1 MPAAPGTGGRLPAVV
16 RALDVVER
24 LGNRLPHPFW
34 LFWVLSALLGVLSL
48 GLAAAGAGAV
58 DPGGDGWVPVRNL
71 LSGDGLAFA
80 VSAALDS
87 YRSFPPLVTIMVVI
101 MGVALAERTG
111 LLAAALRASIANV
124 PASLV
129 VFVLAFLGTVSTVAS
144 AAAYVILVPL
154 GGIAFRAVGRSPILG
169 VVVAYTAIASGYDA
183 NPVPAPND
191 VVFAGITTA
200 AARIVDPGAVVTPL
214 GNWYFNIASALL
226 LAGVITLV
234 TELLLTRRDGLEPDR
249 GTGGDDP
256 GLELSAAERSGL
268 RRAFLAVLTLLT
280 VTLLL
285 TAPAGAPLGGDGGPA
300 GSPLLAGVAF
310 LIALVFG
317 IGGIAYGVRT
327 GAIRTFDDVPAIMA
341 KGIVTVAPVLVFF
354 FAISQFL
361 AYFSWTNVGT
371 LISVGT
377 SDLLRGIGAPTWLVL
392 LTVLAFLLVLNVVIT
407 SGAAMWAITAP
418 VVVPMLMLLDVPP
431 ETAQAVFR
439 IADSGS
445 TSISPMSPYFLL
457 ALGFLQRYRADAG
470 IGTLVSFTLPLAF
483 AMTTAWTALFF
494 VWWGLG
500 IPLGP
505 GAPVR

>member
-1 MPAAPGTGGRLPAVV
+1 MPAAPDTGGRLPSVV

-34 LFWVLSALLGVLSL
+34 LFWVLSALLGLLSL
-48 GLAAAGAGAV
+48 GLAAAGIGAT
-58 DPGGDGWVPVRNL
+58 DPGSGGWVPVRNL

-80 VSAALDS
+80 VGAALDS

-111 LLAAALRASIANV
+111 LLRAALRASLANV

-154 GGIAFRAVGRSPILG
+154 GGIAFQAVGRSPILG
-169 VVVAYTAIASGYDA
+169 VVVAYTSIASGYDA
-183 NPVPAPND
+183 NPVPTPND
-191 VVFAGITTA
+191 VVFAGISTA
-200 AARIVDPGAVVTPL
+200 AARIVDPDAVVTPL
-214 GNWYFNIASALL
+214 ANWYFNIASALL
-226 LAGVITLV
+226 LAAVITLV
-234 TELLLTRRDGLEPDR
+234 TELLLTRRDNLEPDE
-249 GTGGDDP
+249 GTGSHDE
-256 GLELSAAERSGL
+256 GLDLSADERSGL
-268 RRAFLAVLTLLT
+268 RWAFLAVLTLLT

-285 TAPAGAPLGGDGGPA
+285 TAPAGAPLRGDGGA
-300 GSPLLAGVAF
+300 EGSPLMAGVAF
-310 LIALVFG
+310 LIAVVFG
-317 IGGIAYGVRT
+317 IGGIAFGIRT
-327 GAIRTFDDVPAIMA
+327 GVIRTFDDVPAIMA

-361 AYFSWTNVGT
+361 AYFEWTNVGT
-371 LISVGT
+371 LLSVAT
-377 SDLLRGIGAPTWLVL
+377 SDLLRDIGAPTWLVL
-392 LTVLAFLLVLNVVIT
+392 LTVLGFLLVLNIVIT
-407 SGAAMWAITAP
+407 SGTAMWAITAP

-431 ETAQAVFR
+431 DTAQAVFR

-457 ALGFLQRYRADAG
+457 ALGFLQRYRAGAG
-470 IGTLVSFTLPLAF
+470 IGTLVSFTLPLALF
-483 AMTTAWTALFF
+483 MTAAWTVLFL
-494 VWWGLG
+494 VWWSLG